1 MLALS
6 VMVSIMVVPAR
17 AVDPV
22 TIAKAIE
29 SVLGLLETAESIAR
43 MRKELSDYFKGL
55 TTLRLYVYCPNL
67 MRSNIS
73 RLTWIWTSWI

>member
-22 TIAKAIE
+22 TIARPSDPGLGRWEPPKAL
-29 SVLGLLETAESIAR
+29 LGCKR
-43 MRKELSDYFKGL
+43 
-55 TTLRLYVYCPNL
+55 N
-67 MRSNIS
+67 
-73 RLTWIWTSWI
+73 

>member
-1 MLALS
+1 MKKFILRRILPAMLALS

-29 SVLGLLETAESIAR
+29 SVLGLLETA
-43 MRKELSDYFKGL
+43 
-55 TTLRLYVYCPNL
+55 
-67 MRSNIS
+67 
-73 RLTWIWTSWI
+73 